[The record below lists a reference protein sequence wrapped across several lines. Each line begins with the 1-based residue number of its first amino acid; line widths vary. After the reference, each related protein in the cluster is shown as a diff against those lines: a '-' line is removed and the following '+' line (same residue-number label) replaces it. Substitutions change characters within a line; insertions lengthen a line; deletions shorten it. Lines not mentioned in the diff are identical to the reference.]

1 MSFGYKSVSIQ
12 VSRVMEVVKKV
23 SESMNMFSGA
33 SSGKNNF
40 VSLLLDDPHMIYT
53 TTDEKVIHMSSIQH
67 QPCKHSNKWEE
78 NYT

>member
-1 MSFGYKSVSIQ
+1 
-12 VSRVMEVVKKV
+12 MEVVKKV

-53 TTDEKVIHMSSIQH
+53 TTDEKVIQMLSIQH
-67 QPCKHSNKWEE
+67 QHCKGCCIVDRRRDEILLE
-78 NYT
+78 T